1 MYRHEMPTPI
11 GPLRLVGTDQALTNI
26 YFQSG
31 PHPARATAAYV
42 DSQGPF
48 ARVIRQL
55 DEYFAGRRRE
65 FDLPLAPS
73 GTAFQLAVWNALR
86 GIAYGRTTSYGQL
99 ARDVG
104 NSNGARAVGFASG
117 SNPLPVVIPC
127 HRVIGA
133 DGSLTGFGG
142 GLDIKRALLRIEG
155 ASCVT
160 DLFNMDA
167 PPTGP
172 ASSPSR

>member
-104 NSNGARAVGFASG
+104 NSNGARAVGLANG